1 MIKEYLIQEGA
12 VGAEN
17 AITTQALMCAFHMTD
32 RKVIAVVA
40 DERKNGALICE
51 RRSEGGGYYMPAT
64 DEEILKQKARFE
76 KGFVS
81 RAYALRP
88 FRAWAKAH
96 KE

>member
-1 MIKEYLIQEGA
+1 MIKEYLVQEGA

-17 AITTQALMCAFHMTD
+17 AITTQTLMDAFHIE
-32 RKVIAVVA
+32 RRRVIAVVA
-40 DERKNGALICE
+40 NERKNGALICE
-51 RRSEGGGYYMPAT
+51 NRGKRGGYYMPAT
-64 DEEILKQKARFE
+64 NEEILGQKARFE